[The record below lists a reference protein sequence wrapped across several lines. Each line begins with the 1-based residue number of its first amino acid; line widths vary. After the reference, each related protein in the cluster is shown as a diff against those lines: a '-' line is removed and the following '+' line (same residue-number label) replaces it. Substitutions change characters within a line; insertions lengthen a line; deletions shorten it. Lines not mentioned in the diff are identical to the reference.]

1 MGDALAFILEL
12 IIESVFSFGGNG
24 ESRLLGDTIGCLGGS
39 VLYAM
44 TGGRLDLENHDWR
57 AICFGGLML
66 IAGLTLG
73 GLLLVFGVRLA
84 LNQ

>member
-1 MGDALAFILEL
+1 
-12 IIESVFSFGGNG
+12 
-24 ESRLLGDTIGCLGGS
+24 
-39 VLYAM
+39 M